1 MKKIYSNEYWELVRQ
16 NIMGDTKM
24 TATMKKITTKGP
36 MSLQG
41 LSFNIPLF
49 NAKTQ
54 MYRCDEVKDTTIGVS
69 GNKNYTLYF
78 SWIPTSYSVPEKLE
92 ININIP
98 VNSSSILLTIDEI
111 NGKGHKYNLR
121 KNAYLKTKI
130 SSLASIREI
139 FKSEAEKM

>member
-1 MKKIYSNEYWELVRQ
+1 MKKIN
-16 NIMGDTKM
+16 K
-24 TATMKKITTKGP
+24 
-36 MSLQG
+36 LQPSILIG
-41 LSFNIPLF
+41 MEFLIPLF
-49 NAKTQ
+49 MAKTQ

-78 SWIPTSYSVPEKLE
+78 SWIPTSYSVPKKIE

-98 VNSSSILLTIDEI
+98 DNSSSILLTIDEI
-111 NGKGHKYNLR
+111 NDKGHKYNLR
-121 KNAYLKTKI
+121 KNAYLKDKI